1 MFTVKVMNSL
11 SILSFA
17 KFYYS
22 MQQQKSSQA
31 INSQRRA
38 TNDSP
43 GKSSPKVDLFLA
55 TSQQW

>member
-38 TNDSP
+38 TDSP